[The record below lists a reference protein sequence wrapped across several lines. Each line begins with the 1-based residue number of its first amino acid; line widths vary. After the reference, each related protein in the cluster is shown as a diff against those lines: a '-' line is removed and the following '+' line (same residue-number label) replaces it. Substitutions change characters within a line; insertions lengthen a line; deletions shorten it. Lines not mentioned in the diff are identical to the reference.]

1 MEKAYEIGIRLVL
14 ENGVSAGIAS
24 LQDELAAYDRAL
36 AATTGRVSTVV
47 NAASKLKTPVSPDL
61 ARSLTTGFATVEK
74 SGATASDEGRILKAP
89 TQAKMTPL
97 STVAGQP
104 ARTTPTPLTPRAVM
118 VEVTANSPTA
128 AVRLPKV
135 PEVPGRAPVFE
146 ILDSKLQT
154 RVPAAAPTVTV
165 PPSRFARYAP
175 AFPAGQAPIEVLP
188 TEQGTKLN
196 SILPTKEGSGQQK
209 SQATREAPFSS
220 GWDGP
225 PPTAVPAPMSVQAPV
240 CPAPAA
246 QALTTPAAPVAATLS
261 STPMQGDVYLD
272 GARVGRWMSD
282 QLAREADG
290 PQAGITGFDPRLG
303 PAWPGSLHGT

>member
-1 MEKAYEIGIRLVL
+1 MEDAYEIGIRLVL

-36 AATTGRVSTVV
+36 AATTGRVSPVV
-47 NAASKLKTPVSPDL
+47 NAANKLKTPVSPDL

-74 SGATASDEGRILKAP
+74 SGATNSDEKRILKAP

-104 ARTTPTPLTPRAVM
+104 ARATPTPLTPRAVM
-118 VEVTANSPTA
+118 VEVTANRPTA
-128 AVRLPKV
+128 PLRMPMA
-135 PEVPGRAPVFE
+135 PEVPGRASVVEFP
-146 ILDSKLQT
+146 DSKLQT
-154 RVPAAAPTVTV
+154 RVPATVPTVTV
-165 PPSRFARYAP
+165 SPSRFAYYAP
-175 AFPAGQAPIEVLP
+175 ASPAGQAPIEVPP
-188 TEQGTKLN
+188 TELVTGPN
-196 SILPTKEGSGQQK
+196 SISLTKESSGQQK
-209 SQATREAPFSS
+209 SQATRELPFSS
-220 GWDGP
+220 DWDGP

-240 CPAPAA
+240 RPAPAA
-246 QALTTPAAPVAATLS
+246 QALTTPAAPVAATSS